1 MFNKQQ
7 NYFCRQ
13 VAAMEKKKTDRRVKY
28 SLMVIK
34 ESFIKLLKEKP
45 ISKITI
51 KEICDDADVNRATF
65 YAHYSDQYDLLHQI
79 ERELIDG
86 INHYLNG
93 HDLNDISEAPVEML
107 EKILEYIKD
116 NSELFDLLLNSNG
129 DIQFQQEVTKIIG
142 QQHFSSM
149 TADKDITEY
158 MFLFFANGT
167 IGVILKW
174 LEDGMKKPV
183 REMAELILRLS
194 INGRASFEF

>member
-1 MFNKQQ
+1 
-7 NYFCRQ
+7 
-13 VAAMEKKKTDRRVKY
+13 MEEKKTDRRVKY

-34 ESFIKLLKEKP
+34 ESFIKLLKQKP

-51 KEICDDADVNRATF
+51 KEICDDADINRATF

-79 ERELIDG
+79 ESELIDG
-86 INHYLNG
+86 ISRYLNSYDFE
-93 HDLNDISEAPVEML
+93 DLSKAPVEML

-116 NSELFDLLLNSNG
+116 NSELFNLLLNSNG

-149 TADKDITEY
+149 ATDKDISEY
-158 MFLFFANGT
+158 MFLFFANGA
-167 IGVILKW
+167 IGIILKW
-174 LEDGMKKPV
+174 LKDGMKKPA

-194 INGRASFEF
+194 LNGRVSFEF

>member
-1 MFNKQQ
+1 ME
-7 NYFCRQ
+7 
-13 VAAMEKKKTDRRVKY
+13 EKKMDRRVKY

-34 ESFIKLLKEKP
+34 DSFIKLLKQRP

-79 ERELIDG
+79 EQELIDG
-86 INHYLNG
+86 INQYLNG
-93 HDLNDISEAPVEML
+93 HDLNNISEAPVEML
-107 EKILEYIKD
+107 EKILEYIKV
-116 NSELFDLLLNSNG
+116 NSELFHLLLNSNG

-142 QQHFSSM
+142 KQHFSSM
-149 TADKDITEY
+149 ATDQENSEY
-158 MFLFFANGT
+158 MFLFFASGA

-183 REMAELILRLS
+183 REMAGLILGLS
-194 INGRASFEF
+194 INGRASFESNNN